1 MARTWKRAGYWL
13 RTCCSCWGSGNSPP
27 LSALAVSSAAEAWAL
42 LSLLPA
48 AAREVSTLLVMTARR
63 AATAGVP
70 VSWSSLCLCPG
81 PPRVLVLTVPWS
93 SLCPRCVL
101 VLAVS
106 WSCVLVLPVSWS
118 SQRWQ
123 CHHCYSSLRRRD
135 RASANPAANFGFR
148 SRSFAQTLA
157 NELPLWFSSH
167 RAAPLV
173 L

>member
-106 WSCVLVLPVSWS
+106 WSSLCPGPHSAGNAITATPHSAVGTERLPTRRQISDFEVAVLP
-118 SQRWQ
+118 R
-123 CHHCYSSLRRRD
+123 L
-135 RASANPAANFGFR
+135 
-148 SRSFAQTLA
+148 
-157 NELPLWFSSH
+157 
-167 RAAPLV
+167 
-173 L
+173 